1 MAERISGIHVLVFD
15 KFIYMLRKVK
25 ERRKMLLVNVMY
37 SDEFLTVVFYW
48 FYAHLFMFTRMSGS
62 DMFVIQFFVGF

>member
-1 MAERISGIHVLVFD
+1 MSGIHVLVFD

-37 SDEFLTVVFYW
+37 SDEFLTVVFYC
-48 FYAHLFMFTRMSGS
+48 FYAHVFVFTSMSGS
-62 DMFVIQFFVGF
+62 DMFVIQFCVCF